1 MIAQQAGAGG
11 GLVKIDDVMLEST
24 LRLLFMALVPAGMVM
39 TRLPSADLAVIVFCI
54 TP

>member
-11 GLVKIDDVMLEST
+11 GLVKIDDVMLESG
-24 LRLLFMALVPAGMVM
+24 LRLLFIAIVPEGMFM
-39 TRLPSADLAVIVFCI
+39 TRLPSEDVAVIVFCI